1 MNELLKIQ
9 SKKKENKHKINKNQ
23 ILLISSMK
31 QRNLNEYQ
39 LEFWFFFKKYL
50 IILKISHYDYQNKIK
65 KMKKIVRFDKLRH
78 I

>member
-39 LEFWFFFKKYL
+39 LEF
-50 IILKISHYDYQNKIK
+50 
-65 KMKKIVRFDKLRH
+65 
-78 I
+78 